1 MTLPLHFGS
10 LFEHIYDDITSHHK
24 WQGNVKES
32 HHFMEISLWK
42 SFLTA
47 LLSNNNLSAMPWATK
62 SLSQQPSLHIW
73 MGCCLEG
80 REMRG
85 EHRRG
90 QNRSGVKWSRRKQW
104 TFLFHLLFPSL
115 IKCISLAPLNVFLS
129 LLTFFSW
136 IIVTV
141 ITDGQR
147 NIVSDERM

>member
-1 MTLPLHFGS
+1 
-10 LFEHIYDDITSHHK
+10 
-24 WQGNVKES
+24 
-32 HHFMEISLWK
+32 MEISLWK

-73 MGCCLEG
+73 MGCCLGG

-129 LLTFFSW
+129 LCTFFSW
-136 IIVTV
+136 IIITV
-141 ITDGQR
+141 ITEGQR
-147 NIVSDERM
+147 KIVSDEKKVSFVPLFISITH

>member
-1 MTLPLHFGS
+1 MYGDTHPNGKEMLRKATILWKFLYGRVFYRRCS
-10 LFEHIYDDITSHHK
+10 RTITS
-24 WQGNVKES
+24 
-32 HHFMEISLWK
+32 L
-42 SFLTA
+42 
-47 LLSNNNLSAMPWATK
+47 PWATK

-90 QNRSGVKWSRRKQW
+90 QNRSGVKWSRTKQW

-129 LLTFFSW
+129 LCTFFSW